1 MAADLDHARIVEA
14 LTDTH
19 QKRLNAI
26 MRELEER
33 VAALAMRAPLKE
45 GELFDLVWSINARA
59 DLEQIMRET
68 YLTEIDSQIRE
79 YQTIVDSLATMLN
92 EYGDFTGVPADT
104 ITALQRVAFYGF
116 QDIASTFSNE
126 LADELYHNA
135 LTGRPIEESI
145 RNLRMK
151 INGVYIQ
158 SDQDEIDRLV
168 ELAEAG
174 DEDAVRELH
183 QVYAADRTGRNMRRY
198 ARQMIVD
205 SMMQFDAAVNVAA
218 AREIGSENWKYYG
231 TVVEDSRDFCVR
243 HVNEIWDEN
252 EIRETWAATSWQGK
266 ADGDPFIVRGGY
278 NCRHHFRPVFDE
290 ELENA

>member
-1 MAADLDHARIVEA
+1 MAADLDHAKIVEA
-14 LTDTH
+14 LTQSH
-19 QKRLNAI
+19 EQRLYAI
-26 MRELEER
+26 MRELEDR
-33 VAALAMRAPLKE
+33 VAALAMRAPLQD
-45 GELFDLVWSINARA
+45 GQLFDLVWSINARA

-79 YQTIVDSLATMLN
+79 YQDIVDSLTTMLN
-92 EYGDFTGVPADT
+92 EYGDFTGVPT
-104 ITALQRVAFYGF
+104 ETVTALQRVAFYGF

-174 DEDAVRELH
+174 DEEAVRTLH
-183 QVYAADRTGRNMRRY
+183 NVYSADRTGRNMRRY

-218 AREIGSENWKYYG
+218 AREIGADRWKYYG
-231 TVVEDSRDFCVR
+231 TVIEDSRQFCIN
-243 HVNEIWDEN
+243 HVNQIWTEQ
-252 EIRETWAATSWQGK
+252 EIRDTWAATSWQGK

-278 NCRHHFRPVFDE
+278 NCRHHFRPVFEE
-290 ELENA
+290 EL